1 MPFLCPLL
9 RLPLPLSSAG
19 FKRKSEIHTHDQHQS
34 IKKHMCVIAQD
45 PSAHVRKP
53 LNQFVSYSDSP
64 VVLIYRPVV
73 ASSQPETAPVGTYLQ
88 PTVLQAKDPHMLPSA
103 STIYTIVSSP
113 AEQHLAGHHV
123 LATSMPLQSYCSMSS
138 HHPTTSF
145 PISLPGTSD
154 SKPMHVIVSSVEGGK
169 KPAMDIS
176 CLTKEGVAAAR
187 SIPPLLQVSPQ
198 SQDKLCSSL
207 PEAVK
212 ESVAVRPA
220 GQEVLLVQAP
230 PSNGLQRLVIVGEK
244 MEGAAQV
251 RLSSPQQPQM
261 VIPVA
266 YDQQV
271 VSMPIYR
278 LGSQSLQPVQILAPL
293 PPQGASSIK
302 TT

>member
-1 MPFLCPLL
+1 
-9 RLPLPLSSAG
+9 
-19 FKRKSEIHTHDQHQS
+19 
-34 IKKHMCVIAQD
+34 MCVLAQD
-45 PSAHVRKP
+45 PASFQAHKP
-53 LNQFVSYSDSP
+53 FYQLASSSDSP

-73 ASSQPETAPVGTYLQ
+73 ASSQPEVAPVGTYLK
-88 PTVLQAKDPHMLPSA
+88 PTVLQSKDPHMLPN
-103 STIYTIVSSP
+103 TMYTIVSSP
-113 AEQHLAGHHV
+113 AEHHMDGHRV
-123 LATSMPLQSYCSMSS
+123 LATSMPLQSHSS
-138 HHPTTSF
+138 LSSYHPATSLSL
-145 PISLPGTSD
+145 PLSLPATSLPGTSD
-154 SKPMHVIVSSVEGGK
+154 SKPMHVIVSSVDGGK
-169 KPAMDIS
+169 KPPMDIS

-187 SIPPLLQVSPQ
+187 SVPPLLQVLPQ
-198 SQDKLCSSL
+198 PQDKLCSSL
-207 PEAVK
+207 PEAVR
-212 ESVAVRPA
+212 EPMAMRPT